1 MIPHDVFPLFPR
13 PLYKTKVDIGL
24 REKEIN
30 FILNQEMKNN
40 HSNFMSVNQ
49 SLLDDPILEGLHTAI
64 TVHLQQFLTEV
75 MGARDCKAYITQS
88 WSLINMPGQ
97 GMHEHSHSNSIISGS
112 YYFND
117 LPEPGSDMVFN
128 RYVGN
133 QIPIKLNLDENKQNQ
148 YNTMDIAVRME
159 KHDLLMFPSDISHY
173 VDNNMSDKP
182 RHSIAF
188 NAFVKGQLGEYDR
201 SNLLMIK

>member
-1 MIPHDVFPLFPR
+1 
-13 PLYKTKVDIGL
+13 
-24 REKEIN
+24 
-30 FILNQEMKNN
+30 
-40 HSNFMSVNQ
+40 
-49 SLLDDPILEGLHTAI
+49 
-64 TVHLQQFLTEV
+64 

-133 QIPIKLNLDENKQNQ
+133 QIPIKLNLDEDKQNQ
-148 YNTMDIAVRME
+148 YNTMDVAVRME

>member
-1 MIPHDVFPLFPR
+1 
-13 PLYKTKVDIGL
+13 
-24 REKEIN
+24 
-30 FILNQEMKNN
+30 
-40 HSNFMSVNQ
+40 
-49 SLLDDPILEGLHTAI
+49 
-64 TVHLQQFLTEV
+64 
-75 MGARDCKAYITQS
+75 
-88 WSLINMPGQ
+88 
-97 GMHEHSHSNSIISGS
+97 
-112 YYFND
+112 
-117 LPEPGSDMVFN
+117 MVFN

-133 QIPIKLNLDENKQNQ
+133 QIPIKLNLDEDKQNQ
-148 YNTMDIAVRME
+148 YNTMDVAVRME